1 MITDLHLTP
10 HGYAACVQHARKPAL
25 IRLPY
30 DADRIAGIRKVY
42 SDFAGRSYTR
52 VWSAYARSG
61 LAPHLR
67 PVSWRSIAN
76 ASLAAFG
83 LLNLSAPLVLPAR
96 LRALSELMR
105 EEAARI
111 GKECK

>member
-42 SDFAGRSYTR
+42 SDFAGRPYTR
-52 VWSAYARSG
+52 IWTAYARSG

-67 PVSWRSIAN
+67 PVSWRSIAT
-76 ASLAAFG
+76 ASLAIFA
-83 LLNLSAPLVLPAR
+83 LASLSASVALPAQ
-96 LRALSELMR
+96 LRALADDMR
-105 EEAARI
+105 ASAIQLGRTA
-111 GKECK
+111 